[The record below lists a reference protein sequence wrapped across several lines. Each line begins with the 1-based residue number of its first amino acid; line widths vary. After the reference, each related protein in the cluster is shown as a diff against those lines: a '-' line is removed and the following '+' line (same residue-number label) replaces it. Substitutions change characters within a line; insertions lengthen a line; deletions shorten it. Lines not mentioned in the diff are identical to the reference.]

1 MVYLDNSATT
11 KPSKKSIEYIN
22 NALERT
28 WGNPSS
34 LHTLGIEAE
43 MIVSDARKAAAHSIG
58 ADESEIV
65 FTASGTEA
73 NNTAIMAAY
82 YKKSGGNKIITTA
95 IEHPSV
101 LNTVK
106 RLEEEG
112 FNVVRLP
119 IKEDGKINL
128 EDLKREVDSKTV
140 LVSIMLV
147 NNEIGTVQPIK
158 EAVEI
163 VKKVSPRAI
172 FHCDAVQGYGKLL
185 ISVKNLGAD
194 LISFSGHKIHGPK
207 GIGFLYIKKGTA
219 IKPFITGGGQEKGMR
234 SGTESVPMIAGLH
247 GAIADLGDVRKN
259 YDKIN
264 EIKNYAKDV
273 FSSSGIVK
281 VNSPED
287 SIPYILNISVEG
299 YRSETLLHFLE
310 AKEIYV
316 SSGSACAKGE
326 ASYVLSALGLSKGRS
341 DSALRLS
348 FSRDTKKEDIDSC
361 LEALGLATAKLRKA
375 KI

>member
-11 KPSKKSIEYIN
+11 KPSKKAIEYIN
-22 NALERT
+22 NALNKT

-43 MIVSDARKAAAHSIG
+43 MIVSDARKEVARSIG
-58 ADESEIV
+58 ATDNEIV
-65 FTASGTEA
+65 FTGSGTEA
-73 NNTAIMAAY
+73 NNTAIMSAL

-101 LNTVK
+101 LETVK
-106 RLEEEG
+106 RLEDEG
-112 FNVVRLP
+112 FEVVRLP
-119 IKEDGKINL
+119 IGTDGKINL
-128 EDLKREVDSKTV
+128 EDLKREVTSKTV

-147 NNEIGTVQPIK
+147 NNEIGTIQPIK
-158 EAVEI
+158 EAIEI
-163 VKKVSPRAI
+163 VKEVAPRAI
-172 FHCDAVQGYGKLL
+172 FHTDAVQGFGK
-185 ISVKNLGAD
+185 IPINVKNLGAD

-207 GIGFLYIKKGTA
+207 GIGFLYIKKGTV

-247 GAIADLGDVRKN
+247 GAVLDLGDIRKN
-259 YDKIN
+259 HDNIN
-264 EIKNYAKDV
+264 EVKNYAIDIFTK
-273 FSSSGIVK
+273 SEIIK
-281 VNSPED
+281 INSPKD

-310 AKEIYV
+310 MKEIYV

-326 ASYVLSALGLSKGRS
+326 ASYVLSALGLSKSRS

-348 FSRDTKKEDIDSC
+348 FSRDTKREEIDSC
-361 LEALGLATAKLRKA
+361 LKALIEASTKLRKA

>member
-11 KPSKKSIEYIN
+11 KPSKKSVQYIN
-22 NALERT
+22 NALEKT

-34 LHTLGIEAE
+34 LHTVGIEAE
-43 MIVSDARKAAAHSIG
+43 MIVNDARIAAARSIG
-58 ADESEIV
+58 ASDTEIV
-65 FTASGTEA
+65 FTGSGTES
-73 NNTAIMAAY
+73 NNTAIMSAL
-82 YKKSGGNKIITTA
+82 YKKSSGNKIITTA
-95 IEHPSV
+95 IEHPSI
-101 LNTVK
+101 LETVK
-106 RLEEEG
+106 RLEDDG
-112 FNVVRLP
+112 FNVIRLP
-119 IKEDGKINL
+119 IKADGKIDL
-128 EDLKREVDSKTV
+128 EDLRREVDSKTV

-147 NNEIGTVQPIK
+147 NNEIGTVQPIS

-163 VKKVSPRAI
+163 VKTANPRAL
-172 FHCDAVQGYGKLL
+172 FHTDAVQGYGKLS
-185 ISVKNLGAD
+185 INVKTLGAD

-207 GIGFLYIKKGTA
+207 GIGFLYIKKGTS

-247 GAIADLGDVRKN
+247 GAIDDLQDIRKN

-264 EIKNYAKDV
+264 EIKNYAKEI
-273 FSSSGIVK
+273 FSQSGIIK
-281 VNSPED
+281 INSPED

-310 AKEIYV
+310 MKEIYV

-326 ASYVLSALGLSKGRS
+326 ASYVLSALGLSRSRS

-361 LEALGLATAKLRKA
+361 LEALKLATTKLRKS